1 MSEDLITLFDSQ
13 NPCWTK
19 ELFLAAGEDPS
30 ELDELAGEGFLSIE
44 DNIYALTEKG
54 REKFCERQK
63 ELYIDA
69 DAGETVVNRTLAVKR
84 TKLRMLLD
92 KAHAQRWGIKEFY
105 CGKSF
110 EVWPKLAREEL
121 FCLDGGLKWL
131 YESSPIY
138 QKMAA
143 EFPHIFIDR
152 RRTDLVPVEKLR
164 SWLAD
169 NCPETDLLTADL
181 LYLSRYDFIHYT
193 NFKGHPNDT
202 GRIINTDRFLFVFAQ
217 EDMAENID
225 TVGRFHLW
233 LNTLRRMVIPGYAD
247 RDTQEQDSVF
257 WLLFVTEKEQRAAE
271 LAEELAAYDPELVK
285 NANPC
290 EVWTISFEALE
301 NVTESKELIW
311 ELLPIIAHQAQRT
324 IV

>member
-1 MSEDLITLFDSQ
+1 MSIDLITLFDSQ

-19 ELFLAAGEDPS
+19 ELFITAGENPS
-30 ELDELAGEGFLSIE
+30 ELDELESMGLISLV

-54 REKFCERQK
+54 QEKFRERQK
-63 ELYIDA
+63 ELYLDTS
-69 DAGETVVNRTLAVKR
+69 AGDIGVNRPLAAKR
-84 TKLRMLLD
+84 TKLRLLLD
-92 KAHAQRWGIKEFY
+92 IAHSQRWGIKEFY

-110 EVWPKLAREEL
+110 RVWPKLAKEEL
-121 FCLDGGLKWL
+121 FCLDNGLKWL
-131 YESSPIY
+131 YESSAIY

-143 EFPHIFIDR
+143 EFPYIFIDR
-152 RRTDLVPVEKLR
+152 RKTDLGPAEKLR
-164 SWLAD
+164 SWLAE
-169 NCPETDLLTADL
+169 NCPEAGLLTADL

-193 NFKGHPNDT
+193 DFKGHPNDPD
-202 GRIINTDRFLFVFAQ
+202 RIINTDRFLFVFA
-217 EDMAENID
+217 EEEMSENIE
-225 TVGRFHLW
+225 TVGHFHLW

-257 WLLFVTEKEQRAAE
+257 WLLFVTEKEQRAAA
-271 LAEELAAYDPELVK
+271 LAKELAAYDPELVK

-301 NVTESKELIW
+301 NVTESKEVIW
-311 ELLPIIAHQAQRT
+311 ELLPIIAHQTQRA